1 MPISDVRKVE
11 KARAKLLQQGVD
23 PETIDSIL
31 GPAPE
36 EVPDLPYVDPE
47 ILAHVA
53 MLRGKRVGDLTP
65 DEIKEAAANPPELLK
80 HVTVQDK
87 PAYAPST
94 YTEARTYR
102 AQQLGVDERNLTDIN
117 LAEARKMVVRK
128 KKK

>member
-53 MLRGKRVGDLTP
+53 MLRGKRVDDLTP

-102 AQQLGVDERNLTDIN
+102 AQQLGVDERSLTDIN